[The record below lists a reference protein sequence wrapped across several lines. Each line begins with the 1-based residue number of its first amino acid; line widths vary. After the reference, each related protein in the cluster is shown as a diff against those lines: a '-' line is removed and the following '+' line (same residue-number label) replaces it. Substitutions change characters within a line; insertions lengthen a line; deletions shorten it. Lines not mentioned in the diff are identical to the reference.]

1 MSLDPCPHCNRTF
14 DHENKGARVNH
25 INACDDGHSA
35 SSKSSHSTDTDSNN
49 QTVEMVVE
57 NEPQSQSQ
65 APARPDQVGVETVG
79 REMGEG
85 IRAVQDTSRDP
96 TERARGLA
104 ALGGG
109 IVEIGSAIFQ
119 HVAES
124 ENQEDE
130 MEKQRAETADL
141 EKDQTGPQCVTDGC
155 SHNFGRLPVHENRV
169 QCPQC
174 GQSYT
179 ING

>member
-1 MSLDPCPHCNRTF
+1 
-14 DHENKGARVNH
+14 
-25 INACDDGHSA
+25 
-35 SSKSSHSTDTDSNN
+35 
-49 QTVEMVVE
+49 
-57 NEPQSQSQ
+57 
-65 APARPDQVGVETVG
+65 
-79 REMGEG
+79 MGEG

-96 TERARGLA
+96 TERAQGLA

>member
-1 MSLDPCPHCNRTF
+1 MALEPCPHCGRAF
-14 DHENKGARVNH
+14 DHDNVGARTNH
-25 INACDDGHSA
+25 VNACGETA
-35 SSKSSHSTDTDSNN
+35 SQSSPSTQNQEQ

-57 NEPQSQSQ
+57 DSPNQQTQSQ

-130 MEKQRAETADL
+130 MEKRRAETADL

>member
-1 MSLDPCPHCNRTF
+1 MALEPCPHCGRAF
-14 DHENKGARVNH
+14 DHDNVGARTNH
-25 INACDDGHSA
+25 VNACGETA
-35 SSKSSHSTDTDSNN
+35 SQSSPSTQNQEQ

-57 NEPQSQSQ
+57 DSPNQQTQSQ